1 MFDAGSHVAFGDGS
15 VQGRATHA
23 AANTDD
29 DGSDG
34 DEEERVKVTLIPD
47 PTSSIQEGKGAGGAR
62 RRDSIQ

>member
-29 DGSDG
+29 DDGDG
-34 DEEERVKVTLIPD
+34 DEEQEVKVAPFLLP
-47 PTSSIQEGKGAGGAR
+47 S
-62 RRDSIQ
+62 